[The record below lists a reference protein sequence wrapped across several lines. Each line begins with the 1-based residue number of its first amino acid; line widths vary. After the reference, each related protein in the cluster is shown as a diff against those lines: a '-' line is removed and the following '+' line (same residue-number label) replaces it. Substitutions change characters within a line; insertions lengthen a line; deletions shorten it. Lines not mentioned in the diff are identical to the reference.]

1 MAEVKRYT
9 TAGKEAGTVSVNDA
23 IFGVTINPALI
34 HDAIVIQ
41 EANSRVI
48 LSNTKDRSEVAGTG
62 KKPWKQKGTG
72 RARHGS
78 RRSPIWIGGGITF
91 GPTLNRVF
99 GKKINRKA
107 RRKAMFMLLTDKVLE
122 NRLIVVDSFDSIEA
136 KTKAVKAMRNALPG
150 ATATALIATSKDE
163 QNVVLGSGNIQKTQ
177 AIAVTSLN
185 VRDLS
190 KFTYLIIS
198 EKGLEQLVE
207 TYSF

>member
-136 KTKAVKAMRNALPG
+136 KTKAVKAMRNVLPG